1 MPSPG
6 LPSPLLTHFLHR
18 QMALSNYDFSSL
30 AHRYDRIMNA
40 SQGNMQP
47 KSRQAEVFSSIITT
61 IGQIVASFQLRFRFD
76 SQLKPNSLEDDLS
89 SVHSVA
95 SHITPGEISW
105 HEAEGSHID
114 FDSASGSKFSSFF
127 INMANVQV
135 QSETTIFDNREEFDS
150 VSVST

>member
-1 MPSPG
+1 
-6 LPSPLLTHFLHR
+6 
-18 QMALSNYDFSSL
+18 
-30 AHRYDRIMNA
+30 
-40 SQGNMQP
+40 MQP

-95 SHITPGEISW
+95 SHIAPGEISW
-105 HEAEGSHID
+105 HDAESSHID
-114 FDSASGSKFSSFF
+114 VDGNKFSSFF
-127 INMANVQV
+127 MNIAQAQV

>member
-47 KSRQAEVFSSIITT
+47 KSRQAEVFASIITT

-95 SHITPGEISW
+95 SHIAPGEISW
-105 HEAEGSHID
+105 HDSEGSHID
-114 FDSASGSKFSSFF
+114 VDGNKFSSFF
-127 INMANVQV
+127 MNIAQAQV